1 MKKILSLLLSA
12 TMVSSVIVLPTVT
25 ASAEETSV
33 AQVVFEEDFNDGAK
47 TFINQTTEGQN
58 TAVNATEAFS
68 QSGANARL
76 TYYEAYASNGASQ
89 LVETTADG
97 ALHFKSINKT
107 AGEKGSLVT
116 LHIIPSGTAEDL
128 RGKRVVIETKTKTS
142 GNQEYAYLAMLSD
155 NDARANAGTYLVSS
169 RNHIVTPD
177 ANHWTKWN
185 GLTSEQALKK
195 ELSEEQVGD
204 NYYNKPTRGG
214 TDISD
219 GYHTIKTVI
228 DLTGDGGA
236 NNPDTYR
243 VYVDGYLIGTYA
255 RGYGSD
261 SDKSVRG
268 EAMYDYKPTGVKNN
282 RTDVQERQT
291 KLEDKLASIMFGGKI
306 PNPNA
311 EGGTFEQWID
321 YVKVTAIDDT
331 YKFTVTPATAAGSVI
346 NNGTPLVFNFTQP
359 VVGDLA
365 KDDVKFVNAD
375 TGADVA
381 ADIVWSNGDKT
392 VTVTPKIV
400 AAKTNYK
407 VVFGPAVAD
416 QYGIPL
422 KSKYSPYGVYYG
434 ANEDASLKSPETT
447 FAYKTPEAIVV
458 FEENFNYDNQI
469 LLNATSDASTTVD
482 TTSTTAF
489 TESGAKIRLKGIT
502 AAAYKPVQD
511 NITVGIENGALHFK
525 STNERATATGSSQKS
540 SYVDMFL
547 VPKTEMD
554 LSGNY
559 VIIESKIKTTKAE
572 NYHPG
577 KMTETIGDASGA
589 KYDTSLRSGGF
600 TVSNGNGT
608 VLTNT
613 MINTQWVKKTDAKS
627 ADYYKEEQ
635 YMFLQDSLYNTD
647 AREKNKIGTDAWH
660 TVTIVMDL
668 TGKGDSTDPDRYRVY
683 LDGNLRSGRLS
694 AYGNDAS
701 RTNDEVCFGET
712 VYDFGPSNSA
722 SNYKLDRT
730 LKAIAFGG
738 KTIDIAQI
746 AKDETTSVGEQWIDS
761 VKITSVADGFKV
773 AKAPEGDFDPANPT
787 LTYKFN
793 RAANPNI
800 VGDIK
805 VVAVSGSEETELTDA
820 KVELLSDG
828 VTLTVTPN
836 VANIPTGATGVKV
849 VFGPAVADTY
859 GIPLKSKYSPYGKF
873 YGQGVTTAETV
884 YTYKVAANVNGTATG
899 TVTDG
904 TFAGTVTITNPTSAQ
919 KDIWYAVAAFDE
931 NNRML
936 NVQTGTETTID
947 ANGTITNANIR
958 LTGVKNAATVKLFV
972 WDGAATMTPY
982 QDVQPV
988 WTASN

>member
-47 TFINQTTEGQN
+47 TFINQTTEGQK

-68 QSGANARL
+68 RSGANARL
-76 TYYEAYASNGASQ
+76 TYHDAYASNGASQ

-97 ALHFKSINKT
+97 ALHYKSINKT

-155 NDARANAGTYLVSS
+155 NDARKNGSTYLVSS
-169 RNHIVTPD
+169 RDHIVTPD

-195 ELSEEQVGD
+195 ELSEEQVGH
-204 NYYNKPTRGG
+204 NYYNKPTPGG
-214 TDISD
+214 TNISD
-219 GYHTIKTVI
+219 DYHTIKTVI

-261 SDKSVRG
+261 KTVRG
-268 EAMYDYKPTGVKNN
+268 EAMYDYKPTGVKKNAP
-282 RTDVQERQT
+282 DVQERQT

-306 PNPNA
+306 PNANA
-311 EGGTFEQWID
+311 KGGTFEQWID

-365 KDDVKFVNAD
+365 KADVKFVNAD

-381 ADIVWSNGDKT
+381 ADIVWSNDDKT
-392 VTVTPKIV
+392 VTVTPKSV
-400 AAKTNYK
+400 AAKTNYN

-447 FAYKTPEAIVV
+447 FAYKTPEATVV

-502 AAAYKPVQD
+502 AAAYKLVQD
-511 NITVGIENGALHFK
+511 KITVGIENGALHFK

-694 AYGNDAS
+694 AYGKDAS
-701 RTNDEVCFGET
+701 STKDKACFGET

-738 KTIDIAQI
+738 KTVDIG
-746 AKDETTSVGEQWIDS
+746 KDETTSVGEQWIDS
-761 VKITSVADGFKV
+761 VKITSVADSFSV
-773 AKAPEGDFDPANPT
+773 TAPSVDFDPANPA
-787 LTYKFN
+787 LTYTFN
-793 RAANPNI
+793 RAAAANI
-800 VGDIK
+800 VNDIK
-805 VVAVSGSEETELTDA
+805 VLAVTESETTEVTGSNA
-820 KVELLSDG
+820 VLSNDG
-828 VTLTVTPN
+828 ITLTVTPN
-836 VANIPTGATGVKV
+836 VNQIPVGATDVKV

-899 TVTDG
+899 TVTNG

-919 KDIWYAVAAFDE
+919 KDIWYAVAAFDK

-947 ANGTITNANIR
+947 ANGTITNANIS
-958 LTGVKNAATVKLFV
+958 LTGVADAATVKLFV
-972 WDGAATMTPY
+972 WNGAATMTPY